1 MGKLGEKAGT
11 NAVIAALID
20 ATRDEDSDVRS
31 KACGALGRLA
41 EKAATNE
48 VMTALINATRDEDSD
63 VRSKA
68 CGALGRLGE
77 IAATNEVMTALI
89 NATRGKE
96 YNVRWEAWA
105 ALGKLGEKAAT
116 NVVIAGLV
124 NELSGRID
132 YGHDYGHDMSLGK
145 CLVRAMCSFDGMK
158 ELNSGIVKAL
168 CRYIRKSTKI
178 DLTAIPSEHM
188 IKVFFDSGNASWLG
202 LIVYVALSQGIALT
216 VKGSSIW
223 IYDGRGPFECNGD
236 RPELLASLIEAF
248 RNQKSEIESG

>member
-1 MGKLGEKAGT
+1 NE
-11 NAVIAALID
+11 VIA
-20 ATRDEDSDVRS
+20 
-31 KACGALGRLA
+31 
-41 EKAATNE
+41 
-48 VMTALINATRDEDSD
+48 ALINATRDADSY
-63 VRSKA
+63 VRGKA
-68 CGALGRLGE
+68 CEALGNLGGK
-77 IAATNEVMTALI
+77 AATNEVITALTD
-89 NATRGKE
+89 ATRDANS
-96 YNVRWEAWA
+96 YVLSEACE

-116 NVVIAGLV
+116 SEVIAGLV

-132 YGHDYGHDMSLGK
+132 YGHDMSLGE

-158 ELNSGIVKAL
+158 QLNSGIVKEL

-202 LIVYVALSQGIALT
+202 LIVYVALSQGIAVT
-216 VKGSSIW
+216 VKGSCIW